1 MAKIKMTGGRK
12 TSCRSLLCE
21 YSSLISRTVCPSFHS
36 LLVSPKVE
44 PGTPLH
50 QPPLPPVNHPPGSPL
65 VPPLHHTN
73 PFCHSQSTPPPITRC
88 NPFFSLLQHNP
99 FYEDMLSA
107 QHLKPAL
114 PPLPFLSSSRPPI
127 AHLFPQCSNTNM
139 GRNGPITPGRNGTRA
154 EREREP
160 QISKRPSNPFVSAGG
175 LRQDLEWDESFEA
188 FAAGRLQSPEDLTT
202 GCKTQQ
208 NTTGDNP
215 LQRRN
220 SNTALPPK
228 ADESPHRQTCTT
240 FAHRVTS
247 QVAHASTCHV
257 DAFSQYLETIPES
270 DVSLNTTADSQ
281 ELAACAVTNQ
291 THSSTNTSY
300 LTNTNGDEGSHHTA
314 VVKLNSSSPDPSSSG
329 LGSSVEEDFLSCPS
343 SYSDKFS
350 ASSSEEAEVQNF
362 EKDVLSF
369 EKSSEA
375 VKNFKPSGS
384 EDDITDGSHD
394 LSLANMEQPTVV
406 TPRDDDGKVDVGIL
420 EGPLALQLTA
430 LPSRQPV
437 IAAGEPP
444 ALELLGSQPT
454 CDVSLHSYKENG
466 EEEEKLGIPL
476 EDDSSVSQSTSTD
489 LVMALTPYDELCSIP
504 PSVHIITSSPD
515 VKQSP
520 ADSLATGTPSGGHD
534 TSRRSPVP
542 FELFVE
548 LPSAS
553 RSADGP
559 SRCFDDMLLHTGAYD
574 QSSGSFLQSF
584 YVSTDSQD
592 YQTCTSLTSPEYSSG
607 SETPNETL
615 HSANSTLCGDLSDVQ
630 TSAGAASV
638 QATNEEIFQTNQS
651 EVPNNSAA
659 ILQSST
665 VEDDLGLD
673 GGPAASADLSCIPR
687 KLSDGGLANRP
698 DAPSCPQA
706 HLLHRCQSEGTLVP
720 AFDEPL
726 LPSIESD
733 PGATQ
738 DEESSAS
745 DLPSLTPL
753 PLPLTPDGSSSHVA
767 LCPLP
772 PSDNATARSPLGT
785 APKPLPQESQ
795 QQQAANQQNR

>member
-1 MAKIKMTGGRK
+1 M
-12 TSCRSLLCE
+12 
-21 YSSLISRTVCPSFHS
+21 
-36 LLVSPKVE
+36 
-44 PGTPLH
+44 
-50 QPPLPPVNHPPGSPL
+50 
-65 VPPLHHTN
+65 
-73 PFCHSQSTPPPITRC
+73 PPPITHC

-139 GRNGPITPGRNGTRA
+139 GHNGPITPGRNGTRA
-154 EREREP
+154 QRKREP
-160 QISKRPSNPFVSAGG
+160 PISMRPSNPFVSAGG
-175 LRQDLEWDESFEA
+175 LRQDLEWDDSFEA
-188 FAAGRLQSPEDLTT
+188 FAAGRLQSPEDLSTD
-202 GCKTQQ
+202 CKTQQ

-215 LQRRN
+215 LQHCN
-220 SNTALPPK
+220 SKTTLPPK
-228 ADESPHRQTCTT
+228 TDESPHRQTCTK

-247 QVAHASTCHV
+247 QVAHANTCHV

-270 DVSLNTTADSQ
+270 DVSFYTTADSQ
-281 ELAACAVTNQ
+281 ELAACAETNQ
-291 THSSTNTSY
+291 TISSTNTSY
-300 LTNTNGDEGSHHTA
+300 LTNANSDEGSHHTTA
-314 VVKLNSSSPDPSSSG
+314 VKLNSSSPDPSSSG

-369 EKSSEA
+369 EKSSEVA
-375 VKNFKPSGS
+375 KNFKPSGS
-384 EDDITDGSHD
+384 EDDIADRSHD
-394 LSLANMEQPTVV
+394 LSLANVEQPTVIM
-406 TPRDDDGKVDVGIL
+406 PRDDDGKVDVGIL
-420 EGPLALQLTA
+420 EGPLAPQLTA
-430 LPSRQPV
+430 LPSQQPV

-444 ALELLGSQPT
+444 ALELLGLQPT
-454 CDVSLHSYKENG
+454 CGVSLRSYKENR
-466 EEEEKLGIPL
+466 EEEKLGLPL
-476 EDDSSVSQSTSTD
+476 EDDSSVSQSTSTN
-489 LVMALTPYDELCSIP
+489 LVMASTPYDELCSIP

-520 ADSLATGTPSGGHD
+520 TDSFATGTSSGGHD
-534 TSRRSPVP
+534 TSQHSPVP

-548 LPSAS
+548 LPSAG
-553 RSADGP
+553 RSADSP
-559 SRCFDDMLLHTGAYD
+559 SRCFDDTLLHTGASD

-584 YVSTDSQD
+584 YMSIDSQD
-592 YQTCTSLTSPEYSSG
+592 YQTCTSLTAPEYSSA
-607 SETPNETL
+607 SEPNETL

-630 TSAGAASV
+630 TSAGAALV

-651 EVPNNSAA
+651 EVPDNSAA

-673 GGPAASADLSCIPR
+673 GVPAVSVDFSCIPR

-698 DAPSCPQA
+698 DVSSCPQA
-706 HLLHRCQSEGTLVP
+706 HLLHRCQSEGTLIP
-720 AFDEPL
+720 AFDESL
-726 LPSIESD
+726 LPSVGSD
-733 PGATQ
+733 PGAMQ

-767 LCPLP
+767 LCSLP

-785 APKPLPQESQ
+785 APKRMPQENQ